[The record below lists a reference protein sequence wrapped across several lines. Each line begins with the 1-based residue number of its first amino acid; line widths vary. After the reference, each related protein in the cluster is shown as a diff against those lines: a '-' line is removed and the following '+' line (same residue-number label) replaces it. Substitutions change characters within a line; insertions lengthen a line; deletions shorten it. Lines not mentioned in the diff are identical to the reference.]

1 MKLIIGFGL
10 LAVIFGAMYGA
21 TVAAIGFWPATF
33 VWLASIGATALL
45 GIAAWCI
52 ATYEG

>member
-10 LAVIFGAMYGA
+10 LTALWGVFYGA

-33 VWLASIGATALL
+33 VWLAYLGATALL
-45 GIAAWCI
+45 VVAAWCI